1 MGEPRQG
8 MAREPF
14 SPVRALLS
22 AVLCGASTRNRTKCR
37 TRVLLAGSPGSVSK
51 GWCWAG
57 CRDTI
62 LPAAGRG

>member
-8 MAREPF
+8 MAWEPF

-22 AVLCGASTRNRTKCR
+22 AVLCGVSTRNGTKCR
-37 TRVLLAGSPGSVSK
+37 MRVLLSGSPGLVSK

-57 CRDTI
+57 CGDAI